1 MKNLFQ
7 SITLYKHTPL
17 IAMIVAMILWGSAWP
32 CAKAI
37 SHLLESDAL
46 SFWRFF
52 LNTIALLPFFFFA
65 KRPSY
70 SRQFFTTI
78 TAGTVAMTLYLLT
91 YFMGMKLGSAHL
103 AGIIFNSI
111 NPLLI
116 FLLSSM
122 IFATPISLREKFA
135 LALGFSGTLLVL
147 DLPHLSL
154 DGFLKGGNILFIMSS
169 LFWAMTTIISQ
180 KGGKSVT
187 PFEFSFFT
195 ALGGSLIFFFLCD
208 KEMIYKAF
216 ELDYFFWGMMV
227 YISFA
232 TSALASTIYFYA
244 VKQLGSARASSF
256 IFIVPLSAVALSG
269 IFLHEE
275 IALIS
280 LLGGA
285 LSLSA
290 VMMINTTRNKLTQE
304 KR

>member
-1 MKNLFQ
+1 MKELFNALA
-7 SITLYKHTPL
+7 SHKNTPL
-17 IAMIVAMILWGSAWP
+17 FAMIIAMILWGSAWP

-52 LNTIALLPFFFFA
+52 LNTLALLPFFFLA
-65 KRPSY
+65 KRPVY
-70 SRQFFTTI
+70 SQQFFITI
-78 TAGTVAMTLYLLT
+78 GTGTLAMTLYLLT
-91 YFMGMKLGSAHL
+91 YFMGMKIGSAHL

-116 FLLSSM
+116 FLLSSI
-122 IFATPISLREKFA
+122 IFSTPISLREKLA

-154 DGFLKGGNILFIMSS
+154 DGFLKGGNTLFIISS
-169 LFWAMTTIISQ
+169 LFWAITTIISQ

-195 ALGGSLIFFFLCD
+195 ALGGSVIFFTLCD

-216 ELDYFFWGMMV
+216 ELDYFFWGMMI

-256 IFIVPLSAVALSG
+256 IFIVPLSAVVLSG
-269 IFLHEE
+269 AFLGEE

-290 VMMINTTRNKLTQE
+290 VMMINTTKKE
-304 KR
+304 VKEVKR